1 MSDSGKDEK
10 IQHVSD
16 STFEQD
22 VVSAQEPVLVDFWA
36 PWCGPCKKVGPIL
49 EELAQKLE
57 GQLKVA
63 KMNVDENPSVPSQL
77 GIRSIPTLVVYKEGK
92 VVDTRVGALSL
103 EELEGFVSQWIC
115 GEPGIR
121 ERTRTS

>member
-1 MSDSGKDEK
+1 MSDPGKNERVD
-10 IQHVSD
+10 HVSD

-22 VVSAQEPVLVDFWA
+22 VVGAQATVLVDFWA
-36 PWCGPCKKVGPIL
+36 PWCGPCKRVGPVL
-49 EELAQKLE
+49 EELARKLE
-57 GQLKVA
+57 GRLKVA

-103 EELEGFVSQWIC
+103 EELEGFVSKWI
-115 GEPGIR
+115 
-121 ERTRTS
+121 

>member
-1 MSDSGKDEK
+1 MSDPGKDEK

-22 VVSAQEPVLVDFWA
+22 VVGAPETVLVDFWA
-36 PWCGPCKKVGPIL
+36 PWCGPCIRVAPAL

-57 GQLKVA
+57 GKLKVA

-77 GIRSIPTLVVYKEGK
+77 GIRSIPTLLVYKEGK

-103 EELEGFVSQWIC
+103 DELEGFVSQWI
-115 GEPGIR
+115 
-121 ERTRTS
+121 

>member
-1 MSDSGKDEK
+1 MSDPAKEEK

-16 STFEQD
+16 SSFEQD
-22 VVSAQEPVLVDFWA
+22 VVGAEEPVLVDFWA
-36 PWCGPCKKVGPIL
+36 PWCGPCKRVGPIL
-49 EELAQKLE
+49 EELAQKFE
-57 GQLKVA
+57 GRLKVA

-103 EELEGFVSQWIC
+103 DELEGFVSQWI
-115 GEPGIR
+115 
-121 ERTRTS
+121 

>member
-1 MSDSGKDEK
+1 MSDPGKDEK

-16 STFEQD
+16 STFEED
-22 VVSAQEPVLVDFWA
+22 VLGAQEPVLVDFWA
-36 PWCGPCKKVGPIL
+36 PWCGPCRSVAPIL

-57 GQLKVA
+57 GRLKVA

-103 EELEGFVSQWIC
+103 EELEAFVSQWI
-115 GEPGIR
+115 
-121 ERTRTS
+121 

>member
-1 MSDSGKDEK
+1 MSDPAKDEK

-22 VVSAQEPVLVDFWA
+22 VVGASEAVLVDFWA
-36 PWCGPCKKVGPIL
+36 PWCGPCKRVAPAL

-57 GQLKVA
+57 GKLKVA
-63 KMNVDENPSVPSQL
+63 KMNVDENPSVPAQL
-77 GIRSIPTLVVYKEGK
+77 GVRSIPTLVIYKEGK

-103 EELEGFVSQWIC
+103 EELEGFVSQWI
-115 GEPGIR
+115 
-121 ERTRTS
+121 

>member
-1 MSDSGKDEK
+1 MSDPAKDEK
-10 IQHVSD
+10 VQHVSD
-16 STFEQD
+16 NSFEQD
-22 VVSAQEPVLVDFWA
+22 VIGAQVPVLVDFWA
-36 PWCGPCKKVGPIL
+36 PWCGPCKRVAPIL

-57 GQLKVA
+57 GRLKVA

-103 EELEGFVSQWIC
+103 NELEGLVNQWI
-115 GEPGIR
+115 
-121 ERTRTS
+121 

>member
-36 PWCGPCKKVGPIL
+36 PWCGPCKKVAPML

-103 EELEGFVSQWIC
+103 EELEGFVSQWI
-115 GEPGIR
+115 
-121 ERTRTS
+121 

>member
-1 MSDSGKDEK
+1 MSDPAKDEK

-22 VVSAQEPVLVDFWA
+22 VVGASEAVLVDFWA
-36 PWCGPCKKVGPIL
+36 PWCGPCKRVAPAL

-57 GQLKVA
+57 GKLKVA

-77 GIRSIPTLVVYKEGK
+77 GVRSIPTLVVYKDGK

-103 EELEGFVSQWIC
+103 EELEGFVSKWI
-115 GEPGIR
+115 
-121 ERTRTS
+121 

>member
-1 MSDSGKDEK
+1 MSDPAKDEK

-22 VVSAQEPVLVDFWA
+22 VVGASEAVLVDFWA
-36 PWCGPCKKVGPIL
+36 PWCGPCKRVAPAL

-57 GQLKVA
+57 GKLKVA
-63 KMNVDENPSVPSQL
+63 KMNVDENPSVTAQL
-77 GIRSIPTLVVYKEGK
+77 GVRSIPTLVIYKEGK

-103 EELEGFVSQWIC
+103 EELEGFVSQWI
-115 GEPGIR
+115 
-121 ERTRTS
+121 

>member
-1 MSDSGKDEK
+1 MSDPAKDEK

-22 VVSAQEPVLVDFWA
+22 VVGASEAVLVDFWA
-36 PWCGPCKKVGPIL
+36 PWCGPCKRVGPIL

-57 GQLKVA
+57 GKLKVA
-63 KMNVDENPSVPSQL
+63 KMNVDENPSVPAQL
-77 GIRSIPTLVVYKEGK
+77 GVRSIPTLVVYKDGK

-103 EELEGFVSQWIC
+103 EELEGFVSQWI
-115 GEPGIR
+115 
-121 ERTRTS
+121 

>member
-1 MSDSGKDEK
+1 MSDPAKDEK

-22 VVSAQEPVLVDFWA
+22 VVGASEAVLVDFWA
-36 PWCGPCKKVGPIL
+36 PWCGPCKRVGPFL

-57 GQLKVA
+57 GKLKVA
-63 KMNVDENPSVPSQL
+63 KMNVDENPSVPAQL
-77 GIRSIPTLVVYKEGK
+77 GVRSIPTLVVYKDGK

-103 EELEGFVSQWIC
+103 EELEGFVSKWI
-115 GEPGIR
+115 
-121 ERTRTS
+121 

>member
-1 MSDSGKDEK
+1 MSDPGKNER
-10 IQHVSD
+10 IQPVSD

-22 VVSAQEPVLVDFWA
+22 VVGAQGPVLVDFWA
-36 PWCGPCKKVGPIL
+36 PWCGPCKRVGPIL
-49 EELAQKLE
+49 EELARKLE
-57 GQLKVA
+57 GRLKVA

-103 EELEGFVSQWIC
+103 EELERFVGRWV
-115 GEPGIR
+115 G
-121 ERTRTS
+121 

>member
-1 MSDSGKDEK
+1 MSDPAKDEK

-22 VVSAQEPVLVDFWA
+22 VVGAAEAVLVDFWA
-36 PWCGPCKKVGPIL
+36 PWCGPCKRVAPAL

-57 GQLKVA
+57 GKLKVA
-63 KMNVDENPSVPSQL
+63 KMNVDENPSVPAQL
-77 GIRSIPTLVVYKEGK
+77 GVRSIPTLVIYKEGK

-103 EELEGFVSQWIC
+103 EELEGFVSQWI
-115 GEPGIR
+115 
-121 ERTRTS
+121 

>member
-1 MSDSGKDEK
+1 MSDPGKDEK

-22 VVSAQEPVLVDFWA
+22 VVGASEAVLVDFWA
-36 PWCGPCKKVGPIL
+36 PWCGPCKRVGPIL

-57 GQLKVA
+57 GKLKVA
-63 KMNVDENPSVPSQL
+63 KMNVDENSSVPAQL
-77 GIRSIPTLVVYKEGK
+77 GVRSIPTLVVYKDGK

-103 EELEGFVSQWIC
+103 EELEGFVSQWI
-115 GEPGIR
+115 
-121 ERTRTS
+121 

>member
-1 MSDSGKDEK
+1 MSDEK

-22 VVSAQEPVLVDFWA
+22 VVGAPETVLVDFWA
-36 PWCGPCKKVGPIL
+36 PWCGPCKRVAPAL

-57 GQLKVA
+57 GKLKVA
-63 KMNVDENPSVPSQL
+63 KMNVDENPTVPSQL

-103 EELEGFVSQWIC
+103 DELEGFIGQWI
-115 GEPGIR
+115 
-121 ERTRTS
+121 